1 MTVSNALDQH
11 PLGREPLREPVVVR
25 SSRQIGTLDWRQ
37 ALGLGLIAL
46 GALAVII
53 AWFGVS
59 GTLDPAE
66 QMPYISSGGFGG
78 AALIAVGITLLSAY
92 EHARDRAALEQV
104 LDRLDMIEQD
114 IDGIRRGTLMLS
126 PDETSTTNGR
136 TARMARARRQ
146 S

>member
-1 MTVSNALDQH
+1 MTLPLPALHGLPADLPAAISTIIVSPTAR
-11 PLGREPLREPVVVR
+11 PRP
-25 SSRQIGTLDWRQ
+25 
-37 ALGLGLIAL
+37 
-46 GALAVII
+46 II
-53 AWFGVS
+53 
-59 GTLDPAE
+59 TAE
-66 QMPYISSGGFGG
+66 NNP
-78 AALIAVGITLLSAY
+78 LIAVGITLLSAY